1 MEKLLLNVLDQL
13 FIEIESSASDVLFHK
28 PLLYKVVGCLKKAES
43 TVYANA
49 SLSPDLQIAA
59 QSSNFFSDSHESDV
73 VLTDCCSYGW
83 RTGHQSENVI
93 FQKYGFRKN
102 CPRNG
107 DKQLTAI
114 VYWKAVLGSYCY
126 TLLNTEYMYCNLLHL
141 LRKKFLNDS
150 LYIKSWWIQKDYI
163 WHFYNFRKKRM
174 YWIQHLSWCFVSLPV
189 SGRF

>member
-83 RTGHQSENVI
+83 RTGHQSAGECHI
-93 FQKYGFRKN
+93 SEIWFQEKLSKKWRQAVDSNCLLKSSFRE
-102 CPRNG
+102 
-107 DKQLTAI
+107 L
-114 VYWKAVLGSYCY
+114 
-126 TLLNTEYMYCNLLHL
+126 LLHVTKY
-141 LRKKFLNDS
+141 R
-150 LYIKSWWIQKDYI
+150 I
-163 WHFYNFRKKRM
+163 H
-174 YWIQHLSWCFVSLPV
+174 V
-189 SGRF
+189 